1 MKLFIRF
8 CSAVIGLMSLLPTGA
23 MAQDTTGNGQLTN
36 SKILIV
42 YLSRTY
48 NTRAVAQMIHERVG
62 GNLVA
67 LELKQPYPEDYQSI
81 VQQVGKEISSGYLP
95 PLQTQISNIEQ
106 YDTVFIGFP
115 TWAMQLPPPIKSF
128 LSAYNLKGKT
138 VIPFNTHGG
147 YGVGSGF
154 RDLKAACTGCQVLEG
169 FSTKGGIERDGL
181 LFVMEGPRAVAVRSE
196 IDAWLKRI
204 AILIL
209 K

>member
-1 MKLFIRF
+1 MATMKLFIRF
-8 CSAVIGLMSLLPTGA
+8 CSAVICLMSLLPTGA
-23 MAQDTTGNGQLTN
+23 TAQDTTGNGQLTN

-42 YLSRTY
+42 YLSRTN
-48 NTRAVAQMIHERVG
+48 NTRAVAQMIHDRVG

-95 PLQTQISNIEQ
+95 PLQTQISNMEQ

-154 RDLKAACTGCQVLEG
+154 RDLKAACTGCKVLEG
-169 FSTKGGIERDGL
+169 FSTKGGIERDGV
-181 LFVMEGPRAVAVRSE
+181 LFVMEGQRAVAVRSE

-204 AILIL
+204 LQ

>member
-8 CSAVIGLMSLLPTGA
+8 CSAVICLMSLLPTGA
-23 MAQDTTGNGQLTN
+23 TAQDTTGNGQLTN

-42 YLSRTY
+42 YLSRTN
-48 NTRAVAQMIHERVG
+48 NTRAVAQMIHDRVG

-95 PLQTQISNIEQ
+95 PLQTQISNMEQ

-128 LSAYNLKGKT
+128 LSAYDLKGKT

-154 RDLKAACTGCQVLEG
+154 RDLKAACTGCKVLEG
-169 FSTKGGIERDGL
+169 FSTKGGIERDGV
-181 LFVMEGPRAVAVRSE
+181 LFVMEGQRAVAVRSE

-204 AILIL
+204 LQ

>member
-1 MKLFIRF
+1 MKLFKRI
-8 CSAVIGLMSLLPTGA
+8 CSAVIGLMSLLPTGVT
-23 MAQDTTGNGQLTN
+23 AQDTTGKGQLTN

-42 YLSRTY
+42 YLSRTN
-48 NTRAVAQMIHERVG
+48 NTRAVAQMIHDRVG

-67 LELKQPYPEDYQSI
+67 LELMQPYPEDYQSI

-95 PLQTQISNIEQ
+95 PLQTQISHMEQ

-154 RDLKAACTGCQVLEG
+154 RDLKAACTGCKVLEG
-169 FSTKGGIERDGL
+169 FSTKGGIERDGV
-181 LFVMEGPRAVAVRSE
+181 LFVMEGQRAVAVRSE

-204 AILIL
+204 LQ